1 MVGVLESV
9 PWFVIS
15 AFAGSAVIAVIAGR
29 RSRPGEVA
37 AAGLATRTAG
47 IVYAMAVVVV
57 IGLWVRE
64 TFS

>member
-1 MVGVLESV
+1 M

-29 RSRPGEVA
+29 RSRPGEPA
-37 AAGLATRTAG
+37 EAELATRTVG
-47 IVYAMAVVVV
+47 IVYAVVVAVV

-64 TFS
+64 TV